1 MTKIMVVDDEQSIR
15 SLITLYLED
24 EGFTVIEQESANA
37 ALEYIVTNPIDCL
50 ITDIMMPEMDGY
62 ELSDAVRK
70 FSNLP
75 ILMITAKSQ
84 QGDIR
89 QGFHAGTD
97 DYLTKPFD
105 PIEMVLRVKSLLRR
119 ANIGYKQQVK
129 LADFVLDRDTFTLS
143 NELHS
148 EVLAYKEFELLF
160 LFATNLSKVF
170 TRNHLIEKI
179 WGFDYEGTDR
189 TVDVR
194 IRNIREKLE
203 RLKIPYEIQTLR
215 NIGYKL
221 GAINE

>member
-24 EGFTVIEQESANA
+24 EGFTIIEQDSAIH
-37 ALEYIVTNPIDCL
+37 ALDYLSNHTVDCL
-50 ITDIMMPEMDGY
+50 ITDIMMPGMDGY
-62 ELSDAVRK
+62 AFSDEVRK
-70 FSNLP
+70 FSDMP

-84 QGDIR
+84 QDDIR
-89 QGFHAGTD
+89 QGFHSGTD

-119 ANIGYKQQVK
+119 ANPLQNQQVK
-129 LADFVLDRDTFTLS
+129 LADYVLDRETFTLS
-143 NELHS
+143 NGQHS
-148 EVLAYKEFELLF
+148 EVLPYKEFELLF

-170 TRNHLIEKI
+170 TRDHLIERI

-194 IRNIREKLE
+194 IRSLRERLE
-203 RLKIPYEIQTLR
+203 RLNIPFEIQTLR
-215 NIGYKL
+215 NIGYKF
-221 GAINE
+221 GTINK